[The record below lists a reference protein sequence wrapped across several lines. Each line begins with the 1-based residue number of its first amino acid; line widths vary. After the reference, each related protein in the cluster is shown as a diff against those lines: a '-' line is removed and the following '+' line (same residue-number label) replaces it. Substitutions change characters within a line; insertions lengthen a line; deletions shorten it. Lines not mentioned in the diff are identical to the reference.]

1 MLMFRLQSL
10 SLTLTGAGLMHTLR
24 GAVPSIAPQRTNCRV
39 NGSVVGYFATVNSS
53 HVYQYAHFLNY
64 RDTPIGLLTGGSLWI
79 VSKQAASSL
88 QQFSLSA
95 LCLSAHPPQKEKQG
109 LSNNKVIHASSQY
122 RHTYKHTCSSSK
134 TSLPFH
140 LIVK

>member
-39 NGSVVGYFATVNSS
+39 NGSVVGDFATVNSS

-64 RDTPIGLLTGGSLWI
+64 RDAPIGPLTGGSLWI
-79 VSKQAASSL
+79 VS
-88 QQFSLSA
+88 
-95 LCLSAHPPQKEKQG
+95 
-109 LSNNKVIHASSQY
+109 N
-122 RHTYKHTCSSSK
+122 
-134 TSLPFH
+134 
-140 LIVK
+140 